1 MTKLEIASESCV
13 MSSNPGPV
21 VVGMM
26 DVPLNECLLLKEARA
41 KRKEGNGVFEHEE
54 SE

>member
-1 MTKLEIASESCV
+1 MQIRA
-13 MSSNPGPV
+13 GPV

-41 KRKEGNGVFEHEE
+41 KRKEGNGVFEQEE